1 MICSVRFFRS
11 FVLANK
17 KLTDSDL
24 KLLLEK
30 QELLLKELLDFSQR
44 QFAESD
50 PVGLDGLL
58 LEKERCFEEMQKVD
72 ALLEKWHTQFERD
85 LKQDEKILDQTLQ
98 DLLEKILLS
107 EKDFEQV
114 VGREKKAVSLQ
125 IDELSRQMQ
134 YRKEPIQQRA
144 KIKNMMT

>member
-1 MICSVRFFRS
+1 MICLARFFQS

-30 QELLLKELLDFSQR
+30 QESLLKRLLEFSQR
-44 QFAESD
+44 QFAEPD
-50 PVGLDGLL
+50 PVALDGLFL
-58 LEKERCFEEMQKVD
+58 QKNHCFEEMQKVD
-72 ALLEKWHTQFERD
+72 SLLEKWYAQFVRD
-85 LKQDEKILDQTLQ
+85 LKPDEQILEQTLQ
-98 DLLEKILLS
+98 DLLEKILIS
-107 EKDFEQV
+107 EQDFEKV

-125 IDELSRQMQ
+125 IEELSRQMQ
-134 YRKEPIQQRA
+134 YRKEPVQQRA